1 MLGFRKQ
8 QQQQKKKE
16 GARSPEPAA
25 MSALL
30 TSPVTTSLLYE
41 RPSFP
46 FPACRASSSSSSSSS
61 SSQSRL
67 LHHLARPSL
76 GTEKPVSLLNK
87 CSGGTQT
94 CVWASNR
101 FNSNSYNNNN
111 EYYDEIEVDMDPEKM
126 LKPGDP
132 NTFQA
137 TIRKAMPV
145 GYWVTMPSG
154 REAFLP
160 AQDLGF
166 LGGLEKL
173 RQIFQPGQEVTVR
186 VVTRGGS
193 GREVLSLKKP
203 DPNKPDPPPRP
214 LRKDFEG
221 GRRRRPAQYS

>member
-1 MLGFRKQ
+1 MSPPAVLLLSPASQ
-8 QQQQKKKE
+8 A
-16 GARSPEPAA
+16 GAQHLCRLAQSPHVFSIAGRAHLKSFFMPAA
-25 MSALL
+25 SCPSTRKGLHVSAA
-30 TSPVTTSLLYE
+30 Y
-41 RPSFP
+41 
-46 FPACRASSSSSSSSS
+46 
-61 SSQSRL
+61 
-67 LHHLARPSL
+67 
-76 GTEKPVSLLNK
+76 N
-87 CSGGTQT
+87 
-94 CVWASNR
+94 SNR
-101 FNSNSYNNNN
+101 YNSNYND
-111 EYYDEIEVDMDPEKM
+111 YYDDIVVDMDPEKM

-173 RQIFQPGQEVTVR
+173 RSIFQPGQEVTVR

-203 DPNKPDPPPRP
+203 DPNKPDPPPKP
-214 LRKDFEG
+214 LRKEFEG
-221 GRRRRPAQYS
+221 GRRRRPSQY

>member
-1 MLGFRKQ
+1 M
-8 QQQQKKKE
+8 
-16 GARSPEPAA
+16 SPAGV
-25 MSALL
+25 LL
-30 TSPVTTSLLYE
+30 
-41 RPSFP
+41 
-46 FPACRASSSSSSSSS
+46 ASSVAQAGAKDLCKSAQPSSVFSITGGA
-61 SSQSRL
+61 QSKAFFIPAGISPLMNKTPLSCRL
-67 LHHLARPSL
+67 HISAAY
-76 GTEKPVSLLNK
+76 N
-87 CSGGTQT
+87 
-94 CVWASNR
+94 SNR
-101 FNSNSYNNNN
+101 YNSNYND
-111 EYYDEIEVDMDPEKM
+111 YYDDIVVDMDPEKM

-173 RQIFQPGQEVTVR
+173 RSIFQPGQEVTVR

-203 DPNKPDPPPRP
+203 DPNKPDPPPKP
-214 LRKDFEG
+214 LRKEFEG
-221 GRRRRPAQYS
+221 GRRRRPSQYS

>member
-1 MLGFRKQ
+1 M
-8 QQQQKKKE
+8 
-16 GARSPEPAA
+16 SPLLASPATQVA
-25 MSALL
+25 VRHLCRFALN
-30 TSPVTTSLLYE
+30 
-41 RPSFP
+41 P
-46 FPACRASSSSSSSSS
+46 FSIAGRAHLKPFFMPAGISSSSNNSPSC
-61 SSQSRL
+61 RL
-67 LHHLARPSL
+67 HISAAY
-76 GTEKPVSLLNK
+76 N
-87 CSGGTQT
+87 
-94 CVWASNR
+94 SNR
-101 FNSNSYNNNN
+101 YNSNYND
-111 EYYDEIEVDMDPEKM
+111 YYDDIVVDMDPEKM

-173 RQIFQPGQEVTVR
+173 RSIFQPGQEVTVR

-203 DPNKPDPPPRP
+203 DPNKPDPPPKP
-214 LRKDFEG
+214 LRKEFEG
-221 GRRRRPAQYS
+221 GRRRRPSQYS

>member
-1 MLGFRKQ
+1 M
-8 QQQQKKKE
+8 
-16 GARSPEPAA
+16 GAPTDRGQLSAVTFSLADVMSPAGVLLASPAA
-25 MSALL
+25 QAAVSSICKSARNPCVFSAVGGAKIKGFIIPAGV
-30 TSPVTTSLLYE
+30 SPLVSKISSSWRLSICAAYN
-41 RPSFP
+41 
-46 FPACRASSSSSSSSS
+46 SSSS
-61 SSQSRL
+61 
-67 LHHLARPSL
+67 
-76 GTEKPVSLLNK
+76 
-87 CSGGTQT
+87 
-94 CVWASNR
+94 
-101 FNSNSYNNNN
+101 YNVH
-111 EYYDEIEVDMDPEKM
+111 YDDIVVDMDPEKM

-173 RQIFQPGQEVTVR
+173 RSIFQPGQEVTVR

-203 DPNKPDPPPRP
+203 DPNKPDPPPKP
-214 LRKDFEG
+214 LRKEFQG
-221 GRRRRPAQYS
+221 GRRRRPSAY